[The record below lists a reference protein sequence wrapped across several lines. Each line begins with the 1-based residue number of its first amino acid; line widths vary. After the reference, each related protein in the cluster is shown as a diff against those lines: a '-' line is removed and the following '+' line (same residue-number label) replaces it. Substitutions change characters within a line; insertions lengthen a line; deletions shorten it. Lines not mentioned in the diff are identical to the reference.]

1 MVGNGVLGEEEEGRE
16 GWDRKRLR
24 DLKPT
29 FDSMILVVRLY
40 SNEGGRLVRIS

>member
-24 DLKPT
+24 DLKRT

-40 SNEGGRLVRIS
+40 SNEGGGLVRIS